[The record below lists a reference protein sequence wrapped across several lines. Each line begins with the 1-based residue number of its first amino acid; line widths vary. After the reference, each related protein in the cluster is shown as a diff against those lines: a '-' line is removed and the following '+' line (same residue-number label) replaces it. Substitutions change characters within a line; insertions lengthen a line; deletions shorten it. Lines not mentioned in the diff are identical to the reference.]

1 MNVSDSILKLR
12 IAEYLRIRRRYE
24 KEFGLESK
32 DMTDR
37 EVVMSALVCA
47 TSHMEQALYEM
58 DCLKGNPFDGE

>member
-12 IAEYLRIRRRYE
+12 IAEYLRIRRHYE

-47 TSHMEQALYEM
+47 ASHMEQALYEM
-58 DCLKGNPFDGE
+58 DCLKFKGE